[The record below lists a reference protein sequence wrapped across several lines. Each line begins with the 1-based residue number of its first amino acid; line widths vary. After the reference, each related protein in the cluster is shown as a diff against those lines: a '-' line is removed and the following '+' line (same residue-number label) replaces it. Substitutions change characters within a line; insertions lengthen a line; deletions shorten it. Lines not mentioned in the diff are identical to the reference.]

1 MHHSRTARHG
11 PQAITT
17 DDADSSF
24 GCSIAMSGTTTQRAP
39 HSTAHSVQRSAPD
52 RTRATGSAQL
62 PAAQRCR
69 TCSARAPHAGG
80 GAHIRAP
87 GLTPHRLQSLCTVPH
102 HAAPPRRCMLHCGV
116 LQRCVLH
123 VATVRVAGIGLAR
136 RAAQQVRR
144 CGTRPRHGRARGV
157 RGCPNPGSARHGE
170 GRVVRVQVRLLA

>member
-24 GCSIAMSGTTTQRAP
+24 GCSIAMSGATTQRRRTARRIACSVA
-39 HSTAHSVQRSAPD
+39 HQTAHARNRQRPATGCATMPHMQ
-52 RTRATGSAQL
+52 RTRT
-62 PAAQRCR
+62 
-69 TCSARAPHAGG
+69 ARWRWR
-80 GAHIRAP
+80 AHPCP

-102 HAAPPRRCMLHCGV
+102 RAAPPRRCMLHCGV

-123 VATVRVAGIGLAR
+123 IATVRAAGIGLAR

>member
-52 RTRATGSAQL
+52 GTRAQQ
-62 PAAQRCR
+62 AAPSYRLRNDAAHAAYAHR
-69 TCSARAPHAGG
+69 TLEVARTSVP
-80 GAHIRAP
+80 GAHPTQASIAV
-87 GLTPHRLQSLCTVPH
+87 HR
-102 HAAPPRRCMLHCGV
+102 AAPCCAASRCMLRCGV

-123 VATVRVAGIGLAR
+123 IATVRVAGIGLAR

-144 CGTRPRHGRARGV
+144 CGTRLRHGRARGV